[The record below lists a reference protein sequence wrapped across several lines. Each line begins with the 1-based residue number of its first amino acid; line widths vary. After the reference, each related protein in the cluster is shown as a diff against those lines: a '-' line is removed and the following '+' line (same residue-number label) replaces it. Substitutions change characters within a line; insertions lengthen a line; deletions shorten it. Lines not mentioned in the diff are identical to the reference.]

1 MSAVERLPPAIWREI
16 CHAAVEINDPEP
28 LPYQYQ
34 THLGKSTMAAL
45 SATCK
50 SLYDAVGDVI
60 WHTIPD
66 IAVLFYCLPDSM
78 YRKDRFVSRTGHS
91 WAPNQK
97 VYMFTFVR
105 DDLSEADLVKLL
117 DRAKHIKAI
126 VRVHRY
132 FCTPGP
138 GTLFVAAPSAYV
150 TLAKVLLGS
159 RILCP
164 SLEVLDYSRSEFTQF
179 DIFRAFHVLFGPNLK
194 HFNLESVEKQ
204 PGFDQISPSPS
215 PSPLDPESGIDDEGD
230 FCAMLHNLG
239 ERAKHSLE
247 TFRMNIRPS
256 SALIG
261 STTVDVLCHFSN
273 LVSLKVAPWSSKR
286 IYVATPTLF
295 AHCAQLPFLAELHLQ
310 FEDVPSSHDWRL
322 QVSSQIPPG
331 TTGFPRLVE
340 FTAAVGTLALFT
352 QLFSFIGSPALEI
365 LSIRSDGNIP
375 RDELHPFFAALAILP
390 AQERLR
396 TFDLRASGD
405 VVGTPSSSSCLKH
418 PAPIDVD
425 TLEPLLYFSDM
436 QQLIIDLRCPFDLD
450 DAFFEKMA
458 KRWPNLTCMTVSGGF
473 DGRFDPCHDDQP
485 EGRGPTDT
493 EGQSPHGGETLGDSA
508 LVAPCKGV
516 AAWRMRPRA
525 TLLALFYF
533 ARHCPRMVTLQLEI
547 DANLA
552 LIHPS
557 LVLESIVR
565 QGPNLWGML
574 CLGHSPIEDPYAVA
588 VFLSGIFSALTTI
601 DTSWPNQRHAYYP
614 RHEELQVEDVM
625 GEVVP
630 GGEWWQKSHVYGKL
644 WKIAHREFGVFARV
658 RREERQRR
666 Q

>member
-1 MSAVERLPPAIWREI
+1 M
-16 CHAAVEINDPEP
+16 
-28 LPYQYQ
+28 
-34 THLGKSTMAAL
+34 
-45 SATCK
+45 
-50 SLYDAVGDVI
+50 
-60 WHTIPD
+60 
-66 IAVLFYCLPDSM
+66 
-78 YRKDRFVSRTGHS
+78 
-91 WAPNQK
+91 
-97 VYMFTFVR
+97 
-105 DDLSEADLVKLL
+105 
-117 DRAKHIKAI
+117 RAN
-126 VRVHRY
+126 RY
-132 FCTPGP
+132 FRPVCP
-138 GTLFVAAPSAYV
+138 GTLFAVAPSAYV
-150 TLAKVLLGS
+150 TLAKVLGS

-164 SLEVLDYSRSEFTQF
+164 FLEVLDLYNRSESTQF

-194 HFNLESVEKQ
+194 HFNLEIMEKQ
-204 PGFDQISPSPS
+204 PG
-215 PSPLDPESGIDDEGD
+215 LGIDGEGD
-230 FCAMLHNLG
+230 FCAMLRNLG
-239 ERAKHSLE
+239 ERAKQSLE

-256 SALIG
+256 SVLIG

-310 FEDVPSSHDWRL
+310 FEDVPSPHDWRL

-331 TTGFPRLVE
+331 TTGFPRLVD

-405 VVGTPSSSSCLKH
+405 VVGTPSCSSCLKH

-425 TLEPLLYFSDM
+425 TLEPLLYFSNI

-458 KRWPNLTCMTVSGGF
+458 KRWPNLTCMTVSSVY
-473 DGRFDPCHDDQP
+473 DGRFDSCHDDQP
-485 EGRGPTDT
+485 EGPGPTDT
-493 EGQSPHGGETLGDSA
+493 EGQSPRGGESLGDSPLA
-508 LVAPCKGV
+508 APCKGV

-533 ARHCPRMVTLQLEI
+533 ARHCPKMVTLQLEI

-625 GEVVP
+625 DEVVP

-644 WKIAHREFGVFARV
+644 WKIAYREFDVFARV